1 MKGRSPLWQGLAKPK
16 EIHKYIGQTITVMLS
31 GLNAPFVLWIN
42 IEHHRRINI
51 RTVLKFLDGKP
62 P

>member
-1 MKGRSPLWQGLAKPK
+1 LWQDLAKPE
-16 EIHKYIGQTITVMLS
+16 EIHKYFSQTITFTLS

-42 IEHHRRINI
+42 TEHHRRINI